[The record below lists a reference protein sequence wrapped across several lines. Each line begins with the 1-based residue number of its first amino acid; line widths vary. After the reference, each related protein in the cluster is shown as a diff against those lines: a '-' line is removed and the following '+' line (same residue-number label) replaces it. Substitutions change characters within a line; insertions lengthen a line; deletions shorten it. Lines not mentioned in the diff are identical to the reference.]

1 MKSADIV
8 IGGVDSDGKTYFED
22 RHGIGNVE
30 PVIDVSQDWTLLD
43 AKKSEGVTHLK
54 FSRRLETCDEDD
66 VDIKDETQRLLWA
79 IGESDI
85 VQYHGS
91 VSRGSYS
98 VKLLDPP
105 PFPVD
110 LTKYKSVNILTRA
123 EFPATDSTYWCSVVE
138 GPETLE
144 NESPHIIAMGPK
156 LNNELALRHT
166 HHLTLYSCQPPLNNA
181 DPQKYFAQFKDGNCF
196 SGGYSDD
203 IGERRFDAYKDCST
217 IIYSWAIGGNIMIFP
232 ENVGLAISTRKGK
245 RREYFLLELH
255 LNNPGLAKGL
265 SFQTGV
271 ELFYSEQP
279 RPIEVGLLGFGV
291 VADFRLTIP
300 PDSSNFKVVSH
311 CSPECTKFLPDTGYT
326 LFNVQLHAH
335 NTANKMRVRH
345 FREDVELPFL
355 GDDQNY
361 DNGYQENRNIKEVKL
376 LPGDHLTLECTYD
389 TRGLQ
394 PPRVVRGGYRTT
406 DEMCDAIMYP
416 KGRVVGCGSEV
427 VAPMLMNATGIRSVE
442 RTGVSNPKI
451 KRPSKFRNLTYAEYL
466 SSHVNW
472 TEDLRL
478 KIQDIQAY
486 TPQLVGCAV
495 QDPAI
500 DLSAALID
508 PKTKFQVLTQYPKV
522 TTTYQPPSS
531 LDKNCSARREVFIS
545 SSSSSSVTKV
555 QMLQI
560 YFIVLTATSVLLFK
574 ESCT

>member
-1 MKSADIV
+1 MKSRQIFLLILSHFSNSFGFVSNSVTLNPLLERTAMLDRGGNFEVRWAVDKEKELITFEVKVNTTGYVGFGISSTGRMKSADIV

-66 VDIKDETQRLLWA
+66 VDIK
-79 IGESDI
+79 
-85 VQYHGS
+85 
-91 VSRGSYS
+91 
-98 VKLLDPP
+98 
-105 PFPVD
+105 
-110 LTKYKSVNILTRA
+110 
-123 EFPATDSTYWCSVVE
+123 
-138 GPETLE
+138 
-144 NESPHIIAMGPK
+144 MGPK

-416 KGRVVGCGSEV
+416 KGRVVG
-427 VAPMLMNATGIRSVE
+427 
-442 RTGVSNPKI
+442 
-451 KRPSKFRNLTYAEYL
+451 NLTYAEYL